1 MFEKIPAPVKGQPA
15 RASWGA
21 ALTSRVNELCAMA
34 PARGLARDG
43 LTGTGFAALP
53 SNRRERGKTLPP
65 WSFIC
70 SVEKPATEGGEEKRT
85 GGWRNCRL
93 QIGYNGW
100 LVSPDLNTP
109 DMLAGVAVIEGTD
122 RTDDGSYVVEVDVSK
137 DTAKI
142 LLDLSNQILDVL
154 FLGHIGKIA
163 VGLDALCLVC
173 LKSLFHMLLAAAVKG
188 DLCAGCCQTFRD
200 GKADAVC
207 GAGDQSYFTFQ

>member
-1 MFEKIPAPVKGQPA
+1 MIRSLTPPSAGQPISASFFA
-15 RASWGA
+15 RLIAWVKSGM
-21 ALTSRVNELCAMA
+21 LVE
-34 PARGLARDG
+34 
-43 LTGTGFAALP
+43 GTGYRLRRGPNGTALVIDVVAK
-53 SNRRERGKTLPP
+53 SASGKTLPP

-109 DMLAGVAVIEGTD
+109 DMLSGVAEIEGTD

-142 LLDLSNQILDVL
+142 MLRSEISHLHPVDPEASVVYID
-154 FLGHIGKIA
+154 IGY
-163 VGLDALCLVC
+163 
-173 LKSLFHMLLAAAVKG
+173 VKDG
-188 DLCAGCCQTFRD
+188 VQQTRIPANPVVY
-200 GKADAVC
+200 KYV
-207 GAGDQSYFTFQ
+207 